1 MTEPVWHHEV
11 IDPAVE
17 ETLNALQARSL
28 LDGFYLAGGTGLAL
42 HLGHRRSQDLD
53 FFRQAPFS
61 EEQWL
66 QQLQT
71 LPGFSLVSRDRQTL
85 HVTVS
90 AVKVTF
96 LGYVYPVLFPLA
108 PFVGVPVAD
117 PNDIACMKISA
128 ITSRGSKRDF
138 VDLFAAAQQ
147 EGLKLMLALFERK
160 FAAANYSAVHVL
172 KSLTYFDDADG
183 EPMPDMIVPMS
194 WEDIKRFFREQ
205 VPRLL

>member
-1 MTEPVWHHEV
+1 
-11 IDPAVE
+11 
-17 ETLNALQARSL
+17 
-28 LDGFYLAGGTGLAL
+28 
-42 HLGHRRSQDLD
+42 
-53 FFRQAPFS
+53 
-61 EEQWL
+61 
-66 QQLQT
+66 
-71 LPGFSLVSRDRQTL
+71 
-85 HVTVS
+85 
-90 AVKVTF
+90 
-96 LGYVYPVLFPLA
+96 
-108 PFVGVPVAD
+108 
-117 PNDIACMKISA
+117 MKISA